1 MFSDGGGLRL
11 ADNKTYYYMKV
22 NKDFF
27 DDDTVKYLEE
37 QEHGKD
43 FVILYL
49 KLCLKSLEDEG
60 LLIRYVGTKLI
71 PYDTAAIAK
80 MTNTEIG
87 IVEKAMKIFEEIELI
102 EKKETGELFMSQIQE
117 MIGTDTYDARRK
129 RKQRAKDKI
138 LNDKETEQMGQ
149 CPTDVPQKSHACP
162 MNVPEY
168 KSKSIEIDIE
178 KEQQLEQEEKNN
190 VAGVGENIIFKK
202 LKEAFG
208 EMSVSGTMVTEV
220 EDLLKVHGQALV
232 LYALDETILNAG
244 RSIRYT
250 RSILERWKGQGL
262 NTVEQIKQNQ
272 EARDQQ
278 KLKSKPLTKE
288 EWRQSLKEP
297 DPRYGF

>member
-1 MFSDGGGLRL
+1 
-11 ADNKTYYYMKV
+11 MKI

-43 FVILYL
+43 FIILYL

-80 MTNTEIG
+80 MTDTDIE
-87 IVEKAMKIFEEIELI
+87 IVEVAMKIFEEIELI

-138 LNDKETEQMGQ
+138 LNDKQTEEMGH
-149 CPTDVPQKSHACP
+149 CPTDVPNVSP
-162 MNVPEY
+162 NSLTNVPEY
-168 KSKSIEIDIE
+168 KSKSKSIEI
-178 KEQQLEQEEKNN
+178 EQELQLEQEEKNA
-190 VAGVGENIIFKK
+190 VAGVSKNPIFEK
-202 LKEAFG
+202 LKAAFG
-208 EMSVSGTMVTEV
+208 EMSVNGTMVEEV
-220 EDLLKVHGQALV
+220 EDLLETHGQSLV

-250 RSILERWKGQGL
+250 RAILENWRGRGL
-262 NTVEQIKQNQ
+262 NTVEQVKENQANYKSATQNQ
-272 EARDQQ
+272 QQ
-278 KLKSKPLTKE
+278 
-288 EWRQSLKEP
+288 P
-297 DPRYGF
+297 DNFPEVPF